1 MITVISV
8 LSVLLL
14 FFLYF
19 SIKFALI
26 ILRMQD
32 VIENSLDLIDEKYRK
47 ISDIHNIPVFFDS
60 PEIKRLLREIADT
73 KYVILDIARN
83 LSSTASNDKEDDQ
96 TNEVSD
102 IE

>member
-1 MITVISV
+1 MIIIISV
-8 LSVLLL
+8 LSILLL
-14 FFLYF
+14 FFIYF

-60 PEIKRLLREIADT
+60 PEIKRLLREIEDT

>member
-1 MITVISV
+1 
-8 LSVLLL
+8 
-14 FFLYF
+14 
-19 SIKFALI
+19 
-26 ILRMQD
+26 MQD

-60 PEIKRLLREIADT
+60 PEIKRLLREIEDT

>member
-60 PEIKRLLREIADT
+60 PEIKRLLREIEDT